1 VIGVD
6 LADFSAF
13 NNNRFTSFV
22 CDQSKRD
29 ELRSVAAK
37 LEPGSIDVIIDDG
50 SHASFDQQLTFREFF
65 PLLADGGLYFIE
77 DLDWQPLS
85 EDAGRIT
92 LTKNLLREIQ
102 EHGTAQSIDPL
113 RLSDLAVQIAEILF
127 FDSHFELIRANC
139 WAG

>member
-37 LEPGSIDVIIDDG
+37 LEPGSIDVTIDDG
-50 SHASFDQQLTFREFF
+50 SHASFDQ
-65 PLLADGGLYFIE
+65 
-77 DLDWQPLS
+77 
-85 EDAGRIT
+85 
-92 LTKNLLREIQ
+92 
-102 EHGTAQSIDPL
+102 
-113 RLSDLAVQIAEILF
+113 
-127 FDSHFELIRANC
+127 
-139 WAG
+139 